1 MKAMM
6 LHHPGMIEDVQLKCE
21 TLDIQ
26 EPKESEILIRVKF
39 CAVCRTDL
47 HLIEGD
53 LPLPELPIIPGHKVV
68 GIIEETGDCI
78 DEFKKG
84 ERVGV
89 PWMSSTCCR
98 CGYCRGGTENLCDLA
113 QFTGLDRHGGY
124 AEYITVPG
132 QFVYKLPDEIA
143 DHQAPPLLCSGIIG
157 YRSLKLCRLRSG
169 QKLGIFGFGASAHI
183 TIQVAIHL
191 NCEVYVFTRSEEHRI
206 HAEELG
212 AVWSGGSNDD
222 PGTELDSVL
231 IFAPSGVLMVDS
243 LKNLRKGGTV
253 VSAGIHMSDIPKFP
267 YRLLYGE
274 RAMMSATNAT
284 HQDGLEFLKLASE
297 IPIRTEV
304 KLYQLEQANQAL
316 LDLKQSRIKGA
327 AVLTID

>member
-6 LHHPGMIEDVQLKCE
+6 LHHPGLIEDVQLKCE
-21 TLDIQ
+21 TLDFQ

-53 LPLPELPIIPGHKVV
+53 LPVPELPVIPGHQVV
-68 GIIEETGDCI
+68 GIIEETGDRI

-84 ERVGV
+84 DRVGV

-98 CGYCRGGTENLCDLA
+98 CGYCKGGTENLCDLA

-143 DHQAPPLLCSGIIG
+143 DHQAAPLLCSGIIG
-157 YRSLKLCRLRSG
+157 YRSLKLCGLRSG

-212 AVWSGGSNDD
+212 
-222 PGTELDSVL
+222 
-231 IFAPSGVLMVDS
+231 
-243 LKNLRKGGTV
+243 TV
-253 VSAGIHMSDIPKFP
+253 
-267 YRLLYGE
+267 
-274 RAMMSATNAT
+274 
-284 HQDGLEFLKLASE
+284 
-297 IPIRTEV
+297 
-304 KLYQLEQANQAL
+304 
-316 LDLKQSRIKGA
+316 
-327 AVLTID
+327 

>member
-53 LPLPELPIIPGHKVV
+53 LPVPELPVIPGHQVV
-68 GIIEETGDCI
+68 GIIEETGDRI

-84 ERVGV
+84 DRVGV

-98 CGYCRGGTENLCDLA
+98 CGYCKGGTENLCDLA

-124 AEYITVPG
+124 AEYITAPG

-143 DHQAPPLLCSGIIG
+143 DHQAAPLLCSGIIG
-157 YRSLKLCRLRSG
+157 YRSLKLSGLRSG
-169 QKLGIFGFGASAHI
+169 QKLGIYGFGASAHI

-191 NCEVYVFTRSEEHRI
+191 NCEVYVFTRSEEHRL

-222 PGTELDSVL
+222 SGAELDSVL

-284 HQDGLEFLKLASE
+284 HQDGQEFLKLASE

>member
-1 MKAMM
+1 M
-6 LHHPGMIEDVQLKCE
+6 
-21 TLDIQ
+21 
-26 EPKESEILIRVKF
+26 
-39 CAVCRTDL
+39 
-47 HLIEGD
+47 
-53 LPLPELPIIPGHKVV
+53 
-68 GIIEETGDCI
+68 
-78 DEFKKG
+78 
-84 ERVGV
+84 
-89 PWMSSTCCR
+89 
-98 CGYCRGGTENLCDLA
+98 
-113 QFTGLDRHGGY
+113 
-124 AEYITVPG
+124 
-132 QFVYKLPDEIA
+132 
-143 DHQAPPLLCSGIIG
+143 
-157 YRSLKLCRLRSG
+157 
-169 QKLGIFGFGASAHI
+169 
-183 TIQVAIHL
+183 

-243 LKNLRKGGTV
+243 LKICARGKLV

-284 HQDGLEFLKLASE
+284 YQDGQEFLKLASE

-304 KLYQLEQANQAL
+304 KLYQLEQANQSL

>member
-1 MKAMM
+1 M
-6 LHHPGMIEDVQLKCE
+6 
-21 TLDIQ
+21 
-26 EPKESEILIRVKF
+26 
-39 CAVCRTDL
+39 
-47 HLIEGD
+47 
-53 LPLPELPIIPGHKVV
+53 V

-124 AEYITVPG
+124 AEYITAPG

-143 DHQAPPLLCSGIIG
+143 DHQAAPLLCSGIIG
-157 YRSLKLCRLRSG
+157 YRSLKLCGLRSG

-243 LKNLRKGGTV
+243 LKNLRKGGTA

-274 RAMMSATNAT
+274 RVMMSATNAT
-284 HQDGLEFLKLASE
+284 HQDGLEFLKLARE

>member
-53 LPLPELPIIPGHKVV
+53 LPVPELPVIPGHQVV
-68 GIIEETGDCI
+68 GIIEETGDRI

-84 ERVGV
+84 DRVGV

-98 CGYCRGGTENLCDLA
+98 CGYCKGGTENLCDLA

-124 AEYITVPG
+124 AEYITAPG

-143 DHQAPPLLCSGIIG
+143 DHQAAPLLCSGIIG
-157 YRSLKLCRLRSG
+157 YRSLKLSELRSG

-191 NCEVYVFTRSEEHRI
+191 NCEVYVFTRSEEHRL

-222 PGTELDSVL
+222 PGVELDSVL

-274 RAMMSATNAT
+274 RAMMSVTNAT

>member
-1 MKAMM
+1 MA
-6 LHHPGMIEDVQLKCE
+6 
-21 TLDIQ
+21 
-26 EPKESEILIRVKF
+26 
-39 CAVCRTDL
+39 
-47 HLIEGD
+47 
-53 LPLPELPIIPGHKVV
+53 
-68 GIIEETGDCI
+68 
-78 DEFKKG
+78 
-84 ERVGV
+84 
-89 PWMSSTCCR
+89 
-98 CGYCRGGTENLCDLA
+98 
-113 QFTGLDRHGGY
+113 
-124 AEYITVPG
+124 
-132 QFVYKLPDEIA
+132 
-143 DHQAPPLLCSGIIG
+143 
-157 YRSLKLCRLRSG
+157 
-169 QKLGIFGFGASAHI
+169 IFGFGASAHI

-191 NCEVYVFTRSEEHRI
+191 NFEVYIFTRSEERRL

-243 LKNLRKGGTV
+243 LKKMRKGGTV
-253 VSAGIHMSDIPKFP
+253 VSVGIHMSDIPKFP

-274 RAMMSATNAT
+274 RAMMSSTNVT
-284 HQDGLEFLKLASE
+284 HQDGQEFLKLASE